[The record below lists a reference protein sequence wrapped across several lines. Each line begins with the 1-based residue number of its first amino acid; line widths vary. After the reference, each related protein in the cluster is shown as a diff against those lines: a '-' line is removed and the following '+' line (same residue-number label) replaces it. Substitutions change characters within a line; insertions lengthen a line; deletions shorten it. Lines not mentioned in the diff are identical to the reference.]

1 MAEKKK
7 HLIKVQDQLVPV
19 NEEVYLTYYRMKRRE
34 IYLEERDTANGVF
47 YYSALDAEGT
57 NGEDVIPD
65 RSSPPVEDLVMD
77 KLITEKLH
85 RCLAQLA
92 KEEQELI
99 FTLFFQNFF
108 LTVIHRNVRSFW
120 AGGRHEE
127 LERYSQN
134 AGTGQACAVA
144 ARTGTILYHTLPR
157 SA

>member
-99 FTLFFQNFF
+99 FTLFFQNKSEHQ
-108 LTVIHRNVRSFW
+108 L
-120 AGGRHEE
+120 A
-127 LERYSQN
+127 
-134 AGTGQACAVA
+134 ADTGIPRMTLHDRKVKIL
-144 ARTGTILYHTLPR
+144 RT
-157 SA
+157 

>member
-34 IYLEERDTANGVF
+34 IYLEERDTTNGVF

-99 FTLFFQNFF
+99 FTLFFQNKSEHQ
-108 LTVIHRNVRSFW
+108 LAADTGIPRMTLHDRKVKILRTLKKL
-120 AGGRHEE
+120 AQ
-127 LERYSQN
+127 SQN
-134 AGTGQACAVA
+134 LWDLGF
-144 ARTGTILYHTLPR
+144 RT
-157 SA
+157 

>member
-99 FTLFFQNFF
+99 FTLFFQNMGIGFNQP
-108 LTVIHRNVRSFW
+108 TTKY
-120 AGGRHEE
+120 A
-127 LERYSQN
+127 
-134 AGTGQACAVA
+134 
-144 ARTGTILYHTLPR
+144 
-157 SA
+157 

>member
-99 FTLFFQNFF
+99 FTLFFQNF
-108 LTVIHRNVRSFW
+108 LKCSHNQHKS
-120 AGGRHEE
+120 
-127 LERYSQN
+127 LN
-134 AGTGQACAVA
+134 
-144 ARTGTILYHTLPR
+144 
-157 SA
+157 